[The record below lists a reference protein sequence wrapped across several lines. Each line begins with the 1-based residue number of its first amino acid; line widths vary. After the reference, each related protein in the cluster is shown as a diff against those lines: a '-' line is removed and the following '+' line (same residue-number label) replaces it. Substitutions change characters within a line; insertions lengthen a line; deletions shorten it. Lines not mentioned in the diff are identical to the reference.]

1 MENQA
6 IYIQS
11 KLQEAGIT
19 VELNPMDESS
29 YKNKTKEMDSAEYD
43 LILAFYTLGEE
54 PSLYSDMV
62 YSGRRSNYSRVE
74 DSELDA
80 LWDKANMTADEEER
94 RGLYEEIQT
103 RINDNTYIYPIAYS
117 KGFYAVDNQFKGF
130 DECLLKTIYYD
141 YSKIYSVQ

>member
-1 MENQA
+1 MTAREQLRR
-6 IYIQS
+6 IY
-11 KLQEAGIT
+11 AA
-19 VELNPMDESS
+19 VEPLYERRDR
-29 YKNKTKEMDSAEYD
+29 
-43 LILAFYTLGEE
+43 AFA
-54 PSLYSDMV
+54 DMV
-62 YSGRRSNYSRVE
+62 YSGRRSNYSRIE